1 MPRAAWEMDVQVRQA
16 LVLECCGTLH
26 VLKPEDVHGIPMITI
41 HAQQQGWLRPLA
53 GTRGPDLSKQQLAA
67 AIGMAMQSVR
77 ERIHEERV
85 RSGQEFEAKAEDLK
99 ASSKD
104 ARTFVGLGA
113 SETEEENDTDTP
125 QEEPPA
131 RKRRRRRSK
140 PAVAYS
146 KAHRSYFVVLCA
158 CLFPGV
164 AQQIR
169 KQ

>member
-1 MPRAAWEMDVQVRQA
+1 MDVQVRQA

-113 SETEEENDTDTP
+113 SETEEENDTDT
-125 QEEPPA
+125 QKEPP
-131 RKRRRRRSK
+131 RKRRARRLK
-140 PAVAYS
+140 TAYS